1 MNDKHK
7 IDDNLSLEDLR
18 ETLTSCSQNDTTPTA
33 STTQTQENSQEATNE
48 GNEAAST
55 AMEKLP
61 ERTTSEASTQRTR
74 MLEIYR
80 QGDFIKDLSPT
91 EYLIDNWI
99 QTEALHVMFGESGSF
114 KTFCV
119 TDICEHIACTDFDTW
134 CGKKVEHGE
143 VIYLAGEGLNG
154 IKKRFAG
161 WCLKHG
167 KNPADIPLYISPTS
181 FFLDDT
187 TPEHDVDTVIA
198 DIRAICS
205 NPKLVVFDTLNRYM
219 GGEENSATGMGA
231 FVRACS
237 KLINELHCA
246 VLIVHHSGLAQESKG
261 RGRGSGALYAALDI
275 EIQCVKSGMTCN
287 LIPTKNKDNDKDKPL
302 SFNMEEIEIPNV
314 RDKKGNPIRTTTLV
328 PIFNEEATKTLATA
342 EPETKKKSDTPKPSK
357 AFTRGIDTFKEAAIR
372 YGRLSTNETGESFI
386 DVELKEWRKVAYET
400 IEGNSKGNSEDSKRN
415 KFNAARAALIE
426 DAKTRILTR
435 YENEEGTYYRLSRN
449 NEVVDPTLR
458 VEIFGAVMRRIEEEN
473 KSATANDAGAEAERT
488 ADMFKD

>member
-1 MNDKHK
+1 MTDTHV
-7 IDDNLSLEDLR
+7 IDESMSFEEMRENILSLA
-18 ETLTSCSQNDTTPTA
+18 QNDTTTSASTTPTQETSQEVSNGKTESA
-33 STTQTQENSQEATNE
+33 STTQKAENTQATGE
-48 GNEAAST
+48 
-55 AMEKLP
+55 
-61 ERTTSEASTQRTR
+61 TSAHRTR

-80 QGDFIKDLSPT
+80 QGDFLKDLSPT

-134 CGKKVEHGE
+134 CGKKIEHGE

-161 WCLKHG
+161 WCLKHD

-187 TPEHDVDTVIA
+187 TPEHNVDTVIA

-246 VLIVHHSGLAQESKG
+246 VLIVHHSGIAQDSKG
-261 RGRGSGALYAALDI
+261 RGRGSSALYASLDI
-275 EIQCVKSGMTCN
+275 ELQCVKSGMTCT
-287 LIPTKNKDNDKDKPL
+287 LTQTKNKDNEKDKPL

-314 RDKKGNPIRTTTLV
+314 RDKKGNPIKTTTLA

-342 EPETKKKSDTPKPSK
+342 EPENQKKSDTPKRRKP
-357 AFTRGIDTFKEAAIR
+357 FTRGIDSFKEAAIR
-372 YGRLSTNETGESFI
+372 YGRLSTDDTGESFI
-386 DVELKEWRKVAYET
+386 DVELEEWRKVAYET
-400 IEGNSKGNSEDSKRN
+400 IEGDNKRN
-415 KFNAARAALIE
+415 KFNASRVALVE
-426 DAKTRILTR
+426 DAKTRVLTR
-435 YENEEGTYYRLSRN
+435 HENEKGTIYRIARN
-449 NEVVDPTLR
+449 NEAIDPTLR
-458 VEIFGAVMRRIEEEN
+458 VEIFGAVMRRIEE
-473 KSATANDAGAEAERT
+473 K
-488 ADMFKD
+488 K